1 MNNFFKVFFIL
12 VVVAGLSFGQLFQR
26 VAEISLPSGESSFGN
41 MISGVDLDGDGQKE
55 IYAVNNNWNDGLPPG
70 ELIPKIYKYE
80 FNNVTDEIELVWSA
94 IADIPL
100 QNTWPALTV
109 GDLDQDGK
117 MEVIWGP
124 VNFTGSSNPN
134 PSRIM
139 VWEVAGDGSDVLGVS
154 DGAGGYTAN
163 AEWTI
168 TDNDDENHRP
178 FRWFVT
184 DIDNDD
190 TNELVMCTR
199 AGDLRYAVVSVSDVP
214 DNGDDSEEWTLEA
227 SDLGNGAV
235 TGNTTYDMA
244 IMNNTIYLLHNSGD
258 VTPITN
264 DGTAYTVEPILTGL
278 TLGSWNS
285 ATVVDID
292 ENGVDEMLVASW
304 SSTGQ
309 NIYLLQGDG
318 ATLTSTVIADVS
330 GLVSAFG
337 RLYGGAAGDIDN
349 NGMLDY
355 VVGSRDALP
364 NAAIVRVEYLGG
376 DITQSSNYQAT
387 VIDQEFAAAG
397 GRWMHI
403 NVADIDTDPNLEI
416 LYSEGTGEQAPI
428 VVIDKDGMLPVE
440 LSSFT
445 ASIKD
450 GYVNLDWET
459 ATEINNLGFEVE
471 RKAEGSEFKTI
482 GFVDGHGT
490 TTEAQ
495 NYSFVDENRTFGQY
509 TYRLKQ
515 VDQDGQYT
523 YSNELEVDF
532 SVPVEFN
539 LTQNY
544 PNPFNPTTTIQF
556 GIPEDASV
564 SLRVYN
570 MLGEEVAVLLNNELL
585 SAGTHTAQ
593 FNASALSS
601 GTYVYSLVAGNNVVS
616 KKMTVLK

>member
-26 VAEISLPSGESSFGN
+26 VAEIPLPANESSFGN
-41 MISGVDLDGDGQKE
+41 MISGVDFDGDGQKE
-55 IYAVNNNWNDGLPPG
+55 IYAVNNNWNDGLPAG

-80 FNNVTDEIELVWSA
+80 FNNDTDEIELVWTA
-94 IADIPL
+94 TTGIPL
-100 QNTWPALTV
+100 QNTWPALTY

-124 VNFTGSSNPN
+124 VNFTGASNPN

-139 VWEVAGDGSDVLGVS
+139 VWEAKGDGSDQLGVS
-154 DGAGGYTAN
+154 DGAGGYRAN

-168 TDNDDENHRP
+168 TDNDNENHRP
-178 FRWFVT
+178 FRWVVT

-190 TNELVMCTR
+190 QQEIVMCTR

-227 SDLGNGAV
+227 SDLGNGQV
-235 TGNTTYDMA
+235 TGNTIYDMA
-244 IMNNTIYLLHNSGD
+244 VMNNTIYLLHSSGD
-258 VTPITN
+258 ITPITN
-264 DGTAYTVEPILTGL
+264 DGTTYTVQPILTGL

-285 ATVVDID
+285 ASVVDID
-292 ENGVDEMLVASW
+292 ENGTDEILVASW
-304 SSTGQ
+304 DAGGQ

-318 ATLTSTVIADVS
+318 ATLTSTVIAEVS
-330 GLVSAFG
+330 GLVSSFG

-349 NGMLDY
+349 NGMIDY
-355 VVGSRDALP
+355 VVGSRDAVP

-387 VIDQEFAAAG
+387 VIDQEFASAG

-482 GFVDGHGT
+482 GYVDGHGT
-490 TTEAQ
+490 TTEAHS
-495 NYSFVDENRTFGQY
+495 YSFVDENRTFGQF

-515 VDQDGQYT
+515 VDQDGQFT
-523 YSNELEVDF
+523 YSNEIEVDF

-556 GIPEDASV
+556 GIPEEASV

-570 MLGEEVAVLLNNELL
+570 MLGEEVAVILNNELL

-601 GTYVYSLVAGNNVVS
+601 GTYVYSLVAGNNVVT